1 MGIASGMLNP
11 PLDIDLETVFN
22 AVYIGP
28 VMPWIDPDKE
38 SKASE
43 RNIKMGVST
52 EAEVIRKRSLNP
64 QEVKKQRI
72 QEIKQNKENDL
83 IYSSDYR
90 HEVIQKQQSEAPP
103 PEPEP
108 ED

>member
-11 PLDIDLETVFN
+11 PLDIDPETIFN

-28 VMPWIDPDKE
+28 VMPWIDPEKE
-38 SKASE
+38 SKAAE
-43 RNIKMGVST
+43 RSIKSGLGT
-52 EAEVIRKRSLNP
+52 EAEYIRKRGLNP
-64 QEVKKQRI
+64 QELKRQRT
-72 QEIKQNKENDL
+72 QEIKDNKENDL